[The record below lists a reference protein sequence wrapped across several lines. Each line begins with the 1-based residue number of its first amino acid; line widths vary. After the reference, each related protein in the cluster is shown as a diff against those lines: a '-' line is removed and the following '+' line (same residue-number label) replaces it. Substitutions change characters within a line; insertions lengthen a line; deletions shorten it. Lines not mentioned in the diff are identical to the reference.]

1 MVNIGPL
8 TAEIGLPV
16 WGTPAHFNG
25 FRVLASLLQ
34 RRRSTEANQT
44 LHDVWPSPGLL
55 HYIYIFGGSCPVT
68 EFCQVQNSLYVQVLR
83 SPILAA
89 LLHDTRAVA
98 VSQTLWRGTGNEIT
112 ELSQRA
118 PPIFGWAAITLD
130 IGPYSSYNSK
140 RTSHV
145 KYFFGVLLQIEIRL
159 AALMVNNSNG
169 ADADF
174 A

>member
-1 MVNIGPL
+1 MFG
-8 TAEIGLPV
+8 
-16 WGTPAHFNG
+16 
-25 FRVLASLLQ
+25 RLL
-34 RRRSTEANQT
+34 
-44 LHDVWPSPGLL
+44 G
-55 HYIYIFGGSCPVT
+55 IYILRLLPPNGILSGAKINC
-68 EFCQVQNSLYVQVLR
+68 VQVLR